1 VAGIAA
7 LLIIVGVVVFFLC
20 RRRRRK
26 QKVIAE
32 EANKKDGPAEMPSPQ
47 YNGFTRECT
56 SSILAR
62 PSLIEASAPPTY
74 LYENQA
80 PQELPGKSAADRY
93 SELPGQHRISEL
105 PAGAT
110 GPSELESPEVSP
122 MPAQRPFPIDEATR
136 PTQGL
141 GLRDAGEDLKR

>member
-32 EANKKDGPAEMPSPQ
+32 EADKKDGPAEMPSPQ
-47 YNGFTRECT
+47 YNGYTRECT
-56 SSILAR
+56 PSIFAR
-62 PSLIEASAPPTY
+62 PSLTEASAPPTY
-74 LYENQA
+74 LYEHQT

-122 MPAQRPFPIDEATR
+122 MPAQKPFPIDEAAR

-141 GLRDAGEDLKR
+141 GLKDAGEDLKR